1 MCRMQLEINK
11 DRNTQMF
18 FCCGGGERDLMCVVS
33 RHISVARLD
42 DVVAM
47 MSTVKPFPIG
57 WKPTRV
63 HALNEITW
71 DPNVNPPT
79 EWGEND
85 WNPIN
90 QKIVINIWYVIVFPR
105 LFFFCLDYR
114 SHLLTLIENSD

>member
-1 MCRMQLEINK
+1 MQLEINK

-33 RHISVARLD
+33 RHIISVARLD

-79 EWGEND
+79 EWREND
-85 WNPIN
+85 WNPI
-90 QKIVINIWYVIVFPR
+90 
-105 LFFFCLDYR
+105 
-114 SHLLTLIENSD
+114 